1 MHGQRRVWS
10 MQAALVVVLMA
21 GCAAPQPKVWYK
33 DGASVEQ
40 FRRDQIACRQYG
52 MQSAQANG
60 LSGNLFVELWI
71 SREAEG
77 CMRGLGYTESAAH
90 SVATYA
96 PPPAASPPLAAP
108 QPPPAAAIASPSAA
122 RPAPAAQPVPAA
134 PDAERAQVAK
144 VLADSGFPLS
154 GAPVRFKQSGGRS
167 FYEARGTGG
176 QLTQVI
182 CDPATGCR
190 LRTAHD

>member
-1 MHGQRRVWS
+1 MHGRRRDGWK
-10 MQAALVVVLMA
+10 QAALAVGLMA

-33 DGASVEQ
+33 DGASIEQ

-77 CMRGLGYTESAAH
+77 CMRGLGYTDSTAQR
-90 SVATYA
+90 VATYA

-108 QPPPAAAIASPSAA
+108 QPAPPAAAASQPAT
-122 RPAPAAQPVPAA
+122 RPAQFAQPAPDA
-134 PDAERAQVAK
+134 PDAERAKVAQ

-154 GAPVRFKQSGGRS
+154 GEPVRFKQSGGRS

-176 QLTQVI
+176 QLTQVV
-182 CDPATGCR
+182 CDAATGCR
-190 LRTAHD
+190 LRSVYD